1 MADVGLSIVEG
12 LSRGASAYR
21 EPSKRNVGLLGQ
33 FVRGESLKPIKVS
46 SLEDFGTFFGGQS
59 NALFGP
65 AIVKAIFDEA
75 DGAPV
80 SLYISRVTGKNAK
93 AATGE
98 ASLLGGAIM
107 TAKAGQRGA
116 EDVGAWGNGV
126 TLELYSFD
134 SASRGNYVLKI
145 SYKDKEETIIGETL
159 SEIQQAVTKIS
170 RFAVVNFSQEI
181 PEENKVTM
189 EQLSGT
195 VSASTSSPIITGVGT
210 SFKSTLKS
218 GSALYYNDKL
228 VGTVSSVDSDN
239 QVTLTGK
246 AFIEVP
252 ESSSLSHRKDVV
264 WKIVLSGG
272 TDGDAVT
279 IDDYAPN
286 AMGGGL
292 SSFDGFDIQYLAT
305 TEFHNIRMAKILK
318 QYCHETKSAIGI
330 VNLPELADEGMAELY
345 DIELGSNEQSFIA
358 SYMGWCYV
366 PDMQGNPRRLP
377 VIGPVIGAALIRT
390 PYIQGDFVHIPPAGI
405 DSLFKTVTKM
415 EPNRLGQAMINKL
428 VQHYHCNVIQ
438 NVENLGFYVGTSRT
452 HSRNSLY
459 TSIHVRLQTSFY
471 LRSLNSLMRFLEQK
485 PNTPEL
491 KREALVSLLQ
501 FFKNEYNNGALERS
515 VPFDVAYR
523 GICDA
528 SNNPVGQDRKVL
540 NIDCEWIPTECTE
553 SIRISLL
560 RNDGVLTATE
570 K

>member
-33 FVRGESLKPIKVS
+33 FIRGESLKPIKVS

-98 ASLLGGAIM
+98 VSLLGGAIM

-145 SYKDKEETIIGETL
+145 SYKGKEETIIGETL
-159 SEIQQAVTKIS
+159 SEIQQAATKIS

-210 SFKSTLKS
+210 SFKSVLKS
-218 GSALYYNDKL
+218 GSVLYHNDKM
-228 VGTVSSVDSDN
+228 VGTVSSVDSDT

-252 ESSSLSHRKDVV
+252 ESSSLSHRKDAV

-272 TDGDAVT
+272 SDGDAVT

-286 AMGGGL
+286 ANGGGL

-345 DIELGSNEQSFIA
+345 DIELSSNEQSFIA

-366 PDMQGNPRRLP
+366 PDAQGNPRRLP

-415 EPNRLGQAMINKL
+415 EPNRLGQPTINKL
-428 VQHYHCNVIQ
+428 VQHYHCNIIQ
-438 NVENLGFYVGTSRT
+438 NVENLGFYVGSSRT
-452 HSRNSLY
+452 HSRNSLH

-515 VPFDVAYR
+515 VPFDTAYR

>member
-145 SYKDKEETIIGETL
+145 SYKGKEETIIGETL

-195 VSASTSSPIITGVGT
+195 VSASPTSPIITGVGT
-210 SFKSTLKS
+210 TFKSVLKS

-272 TDGDAVT
+272 SDGDAVT

-286 AMGGGL
+286 SMGGGL

-415 EPNRLGQAMINKL
+415 EPNRLGQSMINKL
-428 VQHYHCNVIQ
+428 VKHYHCNVIQ

-528 SNNPVGQDRKVL
+528 SNNPVGQDRKAL